1 MTISATANQKYSRT
15 KRLSLPSTIDHPPKA
30 RWIGEVQ
37 KANGW
42 HCWPELLSRHL
53 HMRLWHVA
61 ERNVQIAQNA
71 VHLLLGLQFLG
82 FAHQF
87 ARQVGREEFEV
98 RAQIEERPVRVRAKT
113 VWQDNVQHQGRKVW
127 RYGMRFTGIPADD
140 WDAIVRYTTD
150 KPVAESNKA
159 QEELT
164 TVRMTP
170 DDTARL
176 LPKELQMRLLQM
188 LVDRRR
194 LAPLDVKVTPLV
206 QYFYSGIVRHNDK
219 LVHRLVIQSKV
230 VGPERDELFETRFVF
245 DENGQNVSILN

>member
-1 MTISATANQKYSRT
+1 M
-15 KRLSLPSTIDHPPKA
+15 L
-30 RWIGEVQ
+30 
-37 KANGW
+37 
-42 HCWPELLSRHL
+42 PELLAWFTGKEQNRRKFPRKRKPYRAAYSLDGKSTRPAIGL
-53 HMRLWHVA
+53 DISGGGLCILTQEPVA
-61 ERNVQIAQNA
+61 RD
-71 VHLLLGLQFLG
+71 
-82 FAHQF
+82 
-87 ARQVGREEFEV
+87 EFEI

-150 KPVAESNKA
+150 KPVAEANKA
-159 QEELT
+159 QDELV

-176 LPKELQMRLLQM
+176 LPKELQTRLLLM
-188 LVDRRR
+188 LVERRR

-245 DENGQNVSILN
+245 DENGQNVQILN